1 MRRIGIA
8 MAFVVLA
15 GSAAASDEPVFKDEK
30 AKTSYALGVETGHRL
45 EGTPV
50 ELDAELVSRGVKDAL
65 RGDKTLLSEEEL
77 KALLAAL
84 RVELR
89 TRHEQA
95 LKQLGEKNKKEAEAF
110 LAENKARAGVVT
122 LESGLQYRILKAA
135 EGARPTADDTIVCH
149 YRGTFIDG
157 REFDSSLGRKEPATF
172 AIKGMIRGWS
182 EALPLMPVGSEWQL
196 FVPPSLAYGE
206 RGARGRIGPNATL
219 VFEVELLS
227 IKDKAQARPAADVPG
242 GAEGG
247 E

>member
-1 MRRIGIA
+1 MGRIGVA
-8 MAFVVLA
+8 MAFVFLA

-122 LESGLQYRILKAA
+122 LES
-135 EGARPTADDTIVCH
+135 
-149 YRGTFIDG
+149 
-157 REFDSSLGRKEPATF
+157 
-172 AIKGMIRGWS
+172 
-182 EALPLMPVGSEWQL
+182 
-196 FVPPSLAYGE
+196 
-206 RGARGRIGPNATL
+206 
-219 VFEVELLS
+219 
-227 IKDKAQARPAADVPG
+227 
-242 GAEGG
+242 
-247 E
+247 